1 MAKSIRNSCSLI
13 VNIIPDDYAILKDND
28 DEEDDE
34 DSHQKPKRQKKEEK
48 TLEERE
54 LEYVKGD
61 DWDRECIEV
70 YDTDNNHVASF
81 TTMSSWRG
89 YV

>member
-34 DSHQKPKRQKKEEK
+34 DSHQKPKRQKRKRK
-48 TLEERE
+48 HLR
-54 LEYVKGD
+54 
-61 DWDRECIEV
+61 
-70 YDTDNNHVASF
+70 
-81 TTMSSWRG
+81 RG
-89 YV
+89 NWSM